1 MLGERSGHGSF
12 LGCRVPERA
21 DSSHLC
27 PCSIPSTVI
36 HPAVVRL
43 GLQYSQG
50 IINGSNARCIAL
62 LEVFKQVCQ
71 SPLPTRQQGHCTRC
85 RHLFLF
91 PSHWGYDCAQSS
103 SDLFLLAW
111 GIHAARLLFWCC
123 SCCRSEF
130 LEHPLSPRKSVP
142 SCTVHT
148 CAWSAASSERVGTCS
163 AWPEGRGALNSHSF
177 LLFQLIRD
185 YSTPPNE
192 ELSRDLVAKLKPH
205 IR

>member
-1 MLGERSGHGSF
+1 M
-12 LGCRVPERA
+12 VPMPVALPYWKSSNRYVRA
-21 DSSHLC
+21 PCPRGGRGIAPGTGISS
-27 PCSIPSTVI
+27 CSPAIGAMTV
-36 HPAVVRL
+36 L
-43 GLQYSQG
+43 
-50 IINGSNARCIAL
+50 
-62 LEVFKQVCQ
+62 
-71 SPLPTRQQGHCTRC
+71 SPLQTSPFWPGASMLPGSCSGAAAVAD
-85 RHLFLF
+85 L
-91 PSHWGYDCAQSS
+91 SS
-103 SDLFLLAW
+103 WSIL
-111 GIHAARLLFWCC
+111 C
-123 SCCRSEF
+123 
-130 LEHPLSPRKSVP
+130 SPRKSVP